1 MVTELI
7 DRQRAFYESGNTLD
21 TRSRRAM
28 LQILANTVR
37 EVCGE
42 GSDTAAVLD
51 QVKDVRKNLYKWTGT
66 GRLRLLMSLFARP
79 SEDGPV
85 PHGVVLV
92 DGGAAGD
99 SAGAILAPLV
109 SALAAGNTA
118 VVLLPDTP
126 AGETVRRIVDET
138 FTDDFVATV
147 PASGED
153 AAALRDGAFS
163 FVYDC
168 AGALPCLG
176 LEGFRTFSEMS
187 AE

>member
-1 MVTELI
+1 
-7 DRQRAFYESGNTLD
+7 
-21 TRSRRAM
+21 
-28 LQILANTVR
+28 
-37 EVCGE
+37 
-42 GSDTAAVLD
+42 
-51 QVKDVRKNLYKWTGT
+51 
-66 GRLRLLMSLFARP
+66 MSLFARP
-79 SEDGPV
+79 SEDGPM
-85 PHGVVLV
+85 PHGVVLI
-92 DGGAAGD
+92 DGGEAGN
-99 SAGAILAPLV
+99 SVRSLMAPLV

-168 AGALPCLG
+168 SGGHPSTG
-176 LEGFRTFSEMS
+176 PDGFLVFSEMS
-187 AE
+187 SE

>member
-7 DRQRAFYESGNTLD
+7 DKQRAFYESGNTLD

-28 LQILANTVR
+28 LQILANTVK

-42 GSDTAAVLD
+42 SPDTAAVLD

-66 GRLRLLMSLFARP
+66 GRLRLLLSLFARP
-79 SEDGPV
+79 STEGPM
-85 PHGVVLV
+85 PHGVVLI
-92 DGGAAGD
+92 DGDAAGD

-118 VVLLPDTP
+118 VVLLPESP
-126 AGETVRRIVDET
+126 AGEAVRRIVDET

-147 PASGED
+147 QASDEATAD
-153 AAALRDGAFS
+153 LRDGAFS

-176 LEGFRTFSEMS
+176 REGFLTFSEMS